1 MLVSRRSLSIVH
13 WLVLEQSSQESDY
26 TTMFIPYG
34 PKWDRERTR
43 RHVLNYVS
51 SANSW
56 YYRLNVRY
64 AVYFRGHV

>member
-1 MLVSRRSLSIVH
+1 MP
-13 WLVLEQSSQESDY
+13 WKQSSQESDY

-43 RHVLNYVS
+43 RHVLDYVS

-56 YYRLNVRY
+56 YYRLNVSGVVY
-64 AVYFRGHV
+64 LSCTAVVYCCRVSG